1 MLNFNHQIHGSI
13 KLNGDWVPKILIYL
27 DGEPQVMMMQKP
39 GTHWNLPIL
48 GYGSICMEGCLGAY
62 SRANETQ
69 KNGSSPVDCSQEK

>member
-1 MLNFNHQIHGSI
+1 
-13 KLNGDWVPKILIYL
+13 
-27 DGEPQVMMMQKP
+27 MQKP